1 MSKKKRR
8 ETQKHKKAMNMYIK
22 LKIEG
27 NKDVEKQVADTFGV
41 KEKTVRNWK
50 SDFKWDEKYEE
61 KQREANRKALEKLA
75 EEIEKQNIRM
85 VEKAIENLRR
95 AEMNVVGSLDGD
107 FSPKDY
113 ETMVKIYLLLTGRA
127 TERIETNNQTS
138 LELTEKDKET
148 IEKFSKNI
156 IVDIENAKIEGLEEV
171 EENGKNTKN

>member
-8 ETQKHKKAMNMYIK
+8 ETQRHKKAMNMYIK

-85 VEKAIENLRR
+85 IEKAIENLRR
-95 AEMNVVGSLDGD
+95 AEMNVVGSLDGF

-171 EENGKNTKN
+171 GENGENTKN